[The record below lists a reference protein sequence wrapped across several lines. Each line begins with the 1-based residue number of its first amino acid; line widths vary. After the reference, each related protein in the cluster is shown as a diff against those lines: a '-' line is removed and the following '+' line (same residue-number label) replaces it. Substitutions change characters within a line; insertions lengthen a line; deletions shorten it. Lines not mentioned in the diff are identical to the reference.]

1 MTKIVEQLKKSGL
14 AVSVNKRVWMYLKDH
29 PNKSAKDIALAL
41 NVQQAQVY
49 VAVNFMSSRK
59 MLTSY
64 IELEKRGVGRRSI
77 KVYQA
82 VGDRYEMLPP
92 PVQKI
97 QEVTVIMPEPVKQ
110 IEVNIDTLTVK
121 EAKALYDKLKEIFG

>member
-29 PNKSAKDIALAL
+29 PDKSAKDIALAL
-41 NVQQAQVY
+41 NVHQAQVY

-77 KVYQA
+77 KVYKA

-92 PVQKI
+92 VQKT
-97 QEVTVIMPEPVKQ
+97 QEVTVIVPEPIRQ

>member
-92 PVQKI
+92 VQKI
-97 QEVTVIMPEPVKQ
+97 QEVTVIVPEPIRQ

>member
-92 PVQKI
+92 VQKI

>member
-1 MTKIVEQLKKSGL
+1 MTKIAEQLKKSGL

-29 PNKSAKDIALAL
+29 PDKSAKDIALAL
-41 NVQQAQVY
+41 NVHQAQVY

-77 KVYQA
+77 KVYRA
-82 VGDRYEMLPP
+82 AGDRYELLPLI
-92 PVQKI
+92 QKN
-97 QEVTVIMPEPVKQ
+97 QEVTVIVPEPAKQ